1 MAFSGEVEEINSIRI
16 LNPRNTDNLDSAL
29 RSSDND
35 ATIRSSINAAKKSF
49 LHDKLQPSKEIIY
62 R

>member
-1 MAFSGEVEEINSIRI
+1 MAFSGEVEEINSIRKTI
-16 LNPRNTDNLDSAL
+16 VRNIDILDSAL
-29 RSSDND
+29 RSSDNNV
-35 ATIRSSINAAKKSF
+35 TVRSSINAAKKSF